1 MRYFERDDWMNNRTL
16 KPFLE
21 DIIEGFRNFDKRI
34 LVLLVVYFVQGMI
47 NNLGHPVTPILITST
62 GIPNEMF
69 GYFFSMMSLGLVIGG
84 PIWGIL
90 GDTWRKE
97 TFVLIGLL
105 IYSAGQILF
114 GFVDDMYWKVAFR
127 FMSGFGVSAAITL
140 MLSHLIVISAD
151 NERAKNI
158 ARSVALMGL
167 GSSVGYLLGGEMN
180 SSALMIRLFRT
191 DLYQNIFLIQG
202 ILNAILA
209 VSLFFILRAQVVK
222 EVKVETAVKERKS
235 FLSGFK
241 HVKDLSP
248 NLILFMFSITLI
260 SIGAINVGKYLEVYF
275 NELGYNPD
283 FIGRYV
289 FITGIVA
296 ILTNIFLV
304 PLILKIQRDFKVMIF
319 TQIISA
325 IIIFVIFRLPNLLL
339 MLYTVFMFYVVLK
352 AVFAPLEQNY
362 ISKHAKGGR
371 YGTMMGIRQSFFSIG
386 MVIGPLIGGY
396 LYSIEPLYV
405 FDFSALMFLLGFL
418 LLLFLEKKVK
428 RELRDLKVNS

>member
-1 MRYFERDDWMNNRTL
+1 MNNRTL

-405 FDFSALMFLLGFL
+405 FDFSALMFLFGFL

>member
-1 MRYFERDDWMNNRTL
+1 MNNRTL

-209 VSLFFILRAQVVK
+209 VSLFFILRTQVVK
-222 EVKVETAVKERKS
+222 EVKVETSVKERKS

>member
-1 MRYFERDDWMNNRTL
+1 MKNRTL
-16 KPFLE
+16 NPFLE
-21 DIIEGFRNFDKRI
+21 RIVEGFRKFDKRI

-62 GIPNEMF
+62 GIPDKMF
-69 GYFFSMMSLGLVIGG
+69 GYFFSMMSFGLVIGG

-209 VSLFFILRAQVVK
+209 VGLFFILRAQVVK
-222 EVKVETAVKERKS
+222 EVKVETSVKERKS

-339 MLYTVFMFYVVLK
+339 MLYTVFMLYVVLK

-396 LYSIEPLYV
+396 LYSLEPLLV

>member
-1 MRYFERDDWMNNRTL
+1 MNNRTL